1 MADEAE
7 LRAQIAAQYRAVAF
21 MARNLADVHD
31 QLAPSIEQG
40 HADSIASI
48 QGPRSAAI
56 MEILGDIL
64 NGMDAVDE
72 EDAALDPVFAK
83 AHELYPNAR
92 AEYMGETVSA

>member
-1 MADEAE
+1 MQDETE
-7 LRAQIAAQYRAVAF
+7 VRAQIAAQYRAVAYL
-21 MARNLADVHD
+21 ARAIADVHD
-31 QLAPSIEQG
+31 QLTPAIKRGSCDG
-40 HADSIASI
+40 IASI

-72 EDAALDPVFAK
+72 EDAVLDHVFEK

-92 AEYMGETVSA
+92 TEYMGEQA